1 MKVKFKVEMSI
12 KDIPKEVV
20 ILGTETTKDCVKIII
35 SEAMKNHKY
44 ECHIDD
50 ISIESVETEGENG

>member
-1 MKVKFKVEMSI
+1 MKVNIKVEMSI

-20 ILGTETTKDCVKIII
+20 ILGTETTKDCAKIII

-44 ECHIDD
+44 ECQIDN
-50 ISIESVETEGENG
+50 ISVESVETEDNNE